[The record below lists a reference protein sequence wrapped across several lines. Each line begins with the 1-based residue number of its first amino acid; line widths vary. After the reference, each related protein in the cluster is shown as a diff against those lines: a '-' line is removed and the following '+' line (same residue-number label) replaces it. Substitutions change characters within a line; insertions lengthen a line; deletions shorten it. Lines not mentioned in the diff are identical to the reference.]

1 VESRTHVQLPPHIE
15 PPYEVFVNGVPQV
28 EGDDYDVFG
37 STLVFERSLA
47 REAKL
52 GRWVW
57 IRMFLGI
64 AGTYGKNDS
73 IDVIYTINGVRSVSN
88 LKPTTPPTFESV

>member
-1 VESRTHVQLPPHIE
+1 MEPRTHVELPPHIQ

-28 EGDDYDVFG
+28 DGDDYEVFG

-47 REAKL
+47 REGKL
-52 GRWVW
+52 SPWLW

-64 AGTYGKNDS
+64 AGTYRKNDS
-73 IDVIYTINGVRSVSN
+73 IDIVYTINGVRSVSN
-88 LKPTTPPTFESV
+88 VKPSAPPSFESV